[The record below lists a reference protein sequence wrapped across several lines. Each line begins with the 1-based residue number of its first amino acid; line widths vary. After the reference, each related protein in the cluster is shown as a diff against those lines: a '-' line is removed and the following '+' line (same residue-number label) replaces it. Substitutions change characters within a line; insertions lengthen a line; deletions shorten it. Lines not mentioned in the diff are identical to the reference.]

1 MEFRL
6 VPVGTRVQ
14 CGCDMS
20 SLHSRRSFLKHSGFC
35 SAAAVCMSSSTKAR
49 GGPSQDWR
57 HYGGTPEATR
67 YSTLDQINTDNV
79 SNLRVAWVHATGDSM
94 SRPATTIECTPIVV
108 DGQMYITTAQLQIRA
123 LDATTGKMLWNFDP
137 FEGIVMRR
145 SKGVNRGVTYWADG
159 QRRRIFT
166 GIGSNMYCLDA
177 DSGKPVA
184 EFAENGVLD
193 MKQGLDRDIS
203 QHSFIHASPP
213 AIFEDLLILG
223 GGGGEGP
230 GPAAPGHIRGYDVRN
245 GQRRWIFHTIPHPG
259 EFGYETWGKDNW
271 RSNGGCNN
279 WAGMSVDQRRG
290 WVFASLGSPTFDFY
304 GADRPGKNLFGNCVL
319 ALDARSGE
327 RIWHF
332 QTTYH
337 DLWDYDLPAQPSLV
351 RIKRNGQWLDAVVQI
366 TKTGFLFAFDR
377 QTGEPLFEI
386 EEREFPRSD
395 VEGEVP
401 WPTQPVPIA
410 PPPFARQGMSENEIT
425 NISEESR
432 KYVLRRL
439 KDLRNEGL
447 YTPPSKRGTVFLPG
461 TLGAGL
467 WGGCSFDPETGLIY
481 INANNVPKF
490 FTLLD
495 ALEEEPFPYRIAGYP
510 FLNDQDGYPASKP
523 PWGELL
529 CLDLER
535 AEYLWRRPLG
545 EHRALSARGVPQTGT
560 FTVGGSVVTRGG
572 LLFIGSTRD
581 EKFRAFDSKTGELLW
596 EHQLEAGGYATPCTY
611 AVDGRQYVVIAAGG
625 AGKGR
630 TPAGDQFVAFAL
642 A

>member
-1 MEFRL
+1 
-6 VPVGTRVQ
+6 
-14 CGCDMS
+14 MS
-20 SLHSRRSFLKHSGFC
+20 NLHTRRSFLKHGGLS
-35 SAAAVCMSSSTKAR
+35 SAAAVCASSSATAR
-49 GGPSQDWR
+49 GGASHDWR
-57 HYGGTPEATR
+57 HYGSTPEATR
-67 YSTLDQINTDNV
+67 YSSLDQINAENV
-79 SNLRVAWVHATGDSM
+79 NDLRVAWTHATGDSI

-108 DGQMYITTAQLQIRA
+108 DGRMYITTAQLQIRA

-145 SKGVNRGVTYWADG
+145 PKGVSRGVTYWVDG
-159 QRRRIFT
+159 DRRRIFA
-166 GIGSNMYCLDA
+166 GSGSNIYCLDA
-177 DSGKPVA
+177 DTGKPVA
-184 EFAENGVLD
+184 EFADNGVLD
-193 MKQGLDRDIS
+193 MKRGLDRDAS
-203 QHSFIHASPP
+203 QNRLSHPSPP
-213 AIFEDLLILG
+213 VIFEDLLILG
-223 GGGGEGP
+223 GSASEGP
-230 GPAAPGHIRGYDVRN
+230 GPAAPGHIRGYDART
-245 GQRRWIFHTIPHPG
+245 GKRRWIFHTIPHPG

-271 RSNGGCNN
+271 KSNGGCNN
-279 WAGMSVDQRRG
+279 WAGMSVDEGRG

-304 GADRPGKNLFGNCVL
+304 GADRPGRNLFGNCVL

-332 QTTYH
+332 QTTHH

-351 RIKRNGQWLDAVVQI
+351 RVKRDGQWVDAVVQI

-377 QTGEPLFEI
+377 QTGRPLFEI

-395 VEGEVP
+395 VEGEAP
-401 WPTQPVPIA
+401 WPTQPVPTA
-410 PPPFARQGMSENEIT
+410 PPPFARQGLSENEIT
-425 NISEESR
+425 NISAESR
-432 KYVLRRL
+432 EYVLRRL

-447 YTPPSKRGTVFLPG
+447 YTPPSKRGTVFSPG

-467 WGGCSFDPETGLIY
+467 WGGCSFDPETGWVY
-481 INANNVPKF
+481 INANNAPKF

-495 ALEEEPFPYRIAGYP
+495 ALEEEPYPYRIAGYP
-510 FLNDQDGYPASKP
+510 YFNDQDGYPASKP

-529 CLDLER
+529 CLDLET
-535 AEYLWRRPLG
+535 AEYRWRKPLG
-545 EHRALSARGVPQTGT
+545 EHAALKAKGVPQTGT

-581 EKFRAFDSKTGELLW
+581 EKFRAFDSKTGEVLW

-630 TPAGDQFVAFAL
+630 TAAGDQFVAFTL
-642 A
+642 S